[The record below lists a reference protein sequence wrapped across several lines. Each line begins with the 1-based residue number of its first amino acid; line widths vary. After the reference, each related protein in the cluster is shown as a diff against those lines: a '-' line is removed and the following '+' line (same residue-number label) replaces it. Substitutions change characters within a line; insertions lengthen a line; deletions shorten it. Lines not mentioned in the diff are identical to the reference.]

1 MVSAQSLS
9 LLVFVHESITF
20 QKNKNSRKKL
30 SFTFQFWQKICFT
43 IFSQCS
49 YTFQKKLVWKFW
61 TFEILHQQIYPFL
74 SLSCLFI
81 QFEDECKS
89 GSKNKWNSSSF
100 LRGFFFFSNNN
111 WIFEIAQNKNY
122 QSFWNFFLNIIFF
135 LNFHL

>member
-1 MVSAQSLS
+1 MFLNRYFFSFSFLVHLQWNNCSLFQETCFKVVCAKTGNFFMVSAQSLS

-61 TFEILHQQIYPFL
+61 TFEILHQQIYPF
-74 SLSCLFI
+74 
-81 QFEDECKS
+81 
-89 GSKNKWNSSSF
+89 SF
-100 LRGFFFFSNNN
+100 PLVFVYSVWG
-111 WIFEIAQNKNY
+111 WMQIWQQK
-122 QSFWNFFLNIIFF
+122 
-135 LNFHL
+135 